1 MLARLAVLAALLLA
15 PAFARGQALADRVPG
30 DAMIYLGWRGA
41 DDLGP
46 GYDQSNL
53 KAVLADSQ
61 IPQFINEFL
70 PALMD
75 KVGQLNPE
83 AGAVTPII
91 AAIAKPTW
99 HHPTALFFS
108 LAKGA
113 HGEPMP
119 HGGAIWQAGADAD
132 ALAGQL
138 QQLAQNANAPI
149 PIKVLNKDHVVA
161 LTVGYDD
168 PEAALAGGGNKS
180 LADSD
185 TFKNCLSRVI
195 QEPTAVFYEDI
206 QAILALAN
214 DAIKQAPNE
223 QAARIWPQFRDTL
236 GLKSLKRIMVASGF
250 EGKDWGTQAFVEA
263 PQPRTGLFKLI
274 GGKPLDNDILSAIPK
289 GATSAGAGRFNL
301 AGVLPLVRQL
311 AAAVDPNARQQLDQI
326 LQNFTQA
333 SEVDVQKDLLDSL
346 GDEWAAYTDPM
357 LVGRGLASLTVV
369 NHLKDPAKFE
379 QAMSKVEDF
388 ALAQIQEQIHNPMIH
403 LSFETADVDGMKIH
417 YLAIPLL
424 APSWVV
430 HNGNLYIA
438 AFPQVAAAAARQ
450 GAGRNGSILQN
461 PGFVALRQRL
471 GQSNPSSFSFSDLP
485 KTAPDAY
492 STWLLITRAAGF
504 GDVFG
509 VKSPPMILPELSK
522 LEAHL
527 APAGSVGWED
537 ADGLHGHAIEPFP
550 GSTVVASDPAMMA
563 LYAIPMEIS
572 VILPALNRAREQAN
586 RVKSASNLRQIG
598 MGAIMY
604 ANNHNQKFPPD
615 LGTMAQEEDLAA
627 SVFKNPRVPDRSP
640 PPPANPKSLS
650 KWINQNSDY
659 VWVGAG
665 KDATAGADVPLAYEK
680 PEQNAEGVNIL
691 YADGHVEF
699 VVMPEAR
706 QQIQKARHG
715 GNAPANGAL

>member
-1 MLARLAVLAALLLA
+1 MLARLTVLAVVLLA
-15 PAFARGQALADRVPG
+15 PTLSWGQALADRVPG
-30 DAMIYLGWRGA
+30 DAMIYVGWRGA

-53 KAVLADSQ
+53 KAVLADSEV
-61 IPQFINEFL
+61 PQFINDFL

-99 HHPTALFFS
+99 RHPTALFFG
-108 LAKGA
+108 LGKGA
-113 HGEPMP
+113 NGEPMP

-132 ALAGQL
+132 ALARQL

-168 PEAALAGGGNKS
+168 AEAALAGGGNKS
-180 LADSD
+180 LADAPA
-185 TFKNCLSRVI
+185 FKNCLSRVM
-195 QEPTAVFYEDI
+195 QEPTSVFYEDI
-206 QAILALAN
+206 QAMLARAN

-223 QAARIWPQFRDTL
+223 QAARIWPQVRDTL
-236 GLKSLKRIMVASGF
+236 GLKTLKRIMVASGF
-250 EGKDWGTQAFVEA
+250 EGKDWGTQVFVEA

-274 GGKPLDNDILSAIPK
+274 GGKPLDDDILSAIPK
-289 GATSAGAGRFNL
+289 GATSAGAGRCSV

-311 AAAVDPNARQQLDQI
+311 ASAVDPNARQQLDQC

-333 SEVDVQKDLLDSL
+333 TEVDVQKDLLDSL
-346 GDEWAAYTDPM
+346 GDEWAYYTDPM
-357 LVGRGLASLTVV
+357 QGGRGLAGLTIV
-369 NHLKDPAKFE
+369 NRLKDPAKFE
-379 QAMSKVEDF
+379 QSMAKVEDF
-388 ALAQIQEQIHNPMIH
+388 ALGQIQEQIHNPMIH
-403 LSFETADVDGMKIH
+403 LSFETTEVDGMKIH
-417 YLAIPLL
+417 YLAVPLV

-430 HNGNLYIA
+430 HNGNLYVA

-450 GAGRNGSILQN
+450 GAGRSTSIVQN

-471 GQSNPSSFSFSDLP
+471 GQSNPSSFGFSDLP
-485 KTAPDAY
+485 RTAPDAY
-492 STWLLITRAAGF
+492 GAWLFITRAAGF

-527 APAGSVGWED
+527 SPAGSVGWED
-537 ADGLHGHAIEPFP
+537 ADGLHARAIEPFP
-550 GSTVVASDPAMMA
+550 GSTLVASDPAVMA

-572 VILPALNRAREQAN
+572 VILPALNKAREQAK
-586 RVKSASNLRQIG
+586 RVTSASNLRQIG
-598 MGAIMY
+598 IGAIMY

-615 LGTMAQEEDLAA
+615 LGTMAQEQDLAA

-640 PPPANPKSLS
+640 PRPANPKLLS
-650 KWINQNSDY
+650 RWINQNSDY
-659 VWVGAG
+659 VWIGAG
-665 KDATAGADVPLAYEK
+665 KDVTAGPDVPLAYEK
-680 PEQNAEGVNIL
+680 PEQNAGAINIL

-699 VVMPEAR
+699 VTMPEAR
-706 QQIQKARHG
+706 QQIQKARQG
-715 GNAPANGAL
+715 SNPPANGAL